1 MKLGQKTTI
10 RGGRKKEERMN
21 KVKESIRS
29 IPGWPIEGVI
39 FRDLTT
45 LMQDPE
51 AFRESCDILV
61 ERYKDQNIDKIV
73 GIDARGFVFGAVL
86 AYKLGIGFVPVRK
99 KGKLPHKTI
108 EQSYSLENGE
118 GTLEMHEDSIEA
130 GERVVIVDDLIAT
143 GGTVG
148 ATVNLVRKLGGD
160 ILECAF
166 IVELPDLKG
175 RDQVKDCKIFSIAE
189 FEGL

>member
-1 MKLGQKTTI
+1 MDL
-10 RGGRKKEERMN
+10 KET
-21 KVKESIRS
+21 IRS

-51 AFRESCDILV
+51 AFRESCDIFYD
-61 ERYKDQNIDKIV
+61 RYKDQDIDKIV

-99 KGKLPHKTI
+99 KGKLPYKTI
-108 EQSYSLENGE
+108 QESYSLEYGQD
-118 GTLEMHEDSIEA
+118 TLEIHEDAIEK

-148 ATVNLVRKLGGD
+148 ATVKLVNQLGAQ
-160 ILECAF
+160 LVECAF
-166 IVELPDLKG
+166 VVELPDLKG
-175 RDQVKDCKIFSIAE
+175 RSQIPGVEVFAITE
-189 FEGL
+189 FEGE